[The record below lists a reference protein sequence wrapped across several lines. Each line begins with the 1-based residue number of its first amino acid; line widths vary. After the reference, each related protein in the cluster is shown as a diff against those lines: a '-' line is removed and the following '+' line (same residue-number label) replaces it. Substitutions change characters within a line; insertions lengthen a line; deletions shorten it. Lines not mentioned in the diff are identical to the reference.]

1 MKFLNNMKTILF
13 FISVFFVSSFFS
25 QNLNIKIE
33 GEIVNSTF
41 KEAALLNWGFKDSLV
56 FQKSFTIN
64 ENGSFSLSTSIPSED
79 YYVIAFPGN
88 EFIPLIL
95 RKNSDIKIYAD
106 GTKLNSF
113 CNIVN
118 SDESQQ
124 LLFFKRESESW
135 KKTLDSAELILKS
148 DPTKQKELSD
158 QITPK
163 YYSFRQFQQNYV
175 SKNANTAS
183 LFPVLEHYPIKRDF
197 QNYEMLLMQLQ
208 KAFPQSSMVIDL
220 FAKYKEI
227 KVKMAAENP
236 LAIGNLAPDFS
247 ELALD
252 RKSKLKLSDFRGKV
266 VLIDFWASWC
276 APCRKENPNVV
287 ALYNKYK
294 DKGFTVISVSLD
306 SKEEKWKE
314 AIKKDNLIWPN
325 HVSDLG
331 GWRSKVSKLY
341 GVSSIPF
348 TVLIDEN
355 GKIIS
360 TNLRGS
366 VLENTLSKLFDK

>member
-1 MKFLNNMKTILF
+1 
-13 FISVFFVSSFFS
+13 
-25 QNLNIKIE
+25 
-33 GEIVNSTF
+33 
-41 KEAALLNWGFKDSLV
+41 
-56 FQKSFTIN
+56 
-64 ENGSFSLSTSIPSED
+64 
-79 YYVIAFPGN
+79 
-88 EFIPLIL
+88 
-95 RKNSDIKIYAD
+95 
-106 GTKLNSF
+106 
-113 CNIVN
+113 
-118 SDESQQ
+118 
-124 LLFFKRESESW
+124 
-135 KKTLDSAELILKS
+135 
-148 DPTKQKELSD
+148 
-158 QITPK
+158 
-163 YYSFRQFQQNYV
+163 
-175 SKNANTAS
+175 
-183 LFPVLEHYPIKRDF
+183 
-197 QNYEMLLMQLQ
+197 
-208 KAFPQSSMVIDL
+208 
-220 FAKYKEI
+220 
-227 KVKMAAENP
+227 MAAENP

-276 APCRKENPNVV
+276 APCRRENPNVV

-348 TVLIDEN
+348 TVLVDEN